1 MNGNG
6 RHVAAPVSL
15 SAKRKECGG
24 ESLGRRSSSFYHTM
38 SLLAS
43 YLSRNIN
50 TVHIGTPYTPLE
62 SR

>member
-1 MNGNG
+1 M
-6 RHVAAPVSL
+6 AAPVSL
-15 SAKRKECGG
+15 SAARKECGG
-24 ESLGRRSSSFYHTM
+24 EILGRRSSSFYHTM

-50 TVHIGTPYTPLE
+50 TVHVGTPYTPLE